1 MSSEPAVWGVVGL
14 GLLYGFLNGIHDSGS
29 LAAAVVGAGGVSPRR
44 VLLLISAG
52 QLVGALLAGVAV
64 ARTIGQGIVLPAALS
79 LGVVLAALGAAI
91 IWNITTWLLG
101 LPSSTSHALIGG
113 LVGAAWW
120 RAGAGAVYFPG
131 LAWVAVILFVAPWA
145 GFAASYLAMK
155 ALLFVLQGATP
166 KAGLRLRRLQWLM
179 APLLAAGHGANDAQ
193 KVMGL
198 IAVGLVAARL
208 QPGFAVPL
216 WVQLGA
222 ALSLALGTAIGGLSI
237 LRTLGLRLYRIRP
250 IHGLS
255 AQLASSGVVLLASL
269 VGWPVSTTQVI
280 GSSIAGAGSAQRL
293 SQVRWGEVGNILAAW
308 LFTIPATAL
317 LGAMLSWLM
326 GRWLV

>member
-1 MSSEPAVWGVVGL
+1 
-14 GLLYGFLNGIHDSGS
+14 
-29 LAAAVVGAGGVSPRR
+29 
-44 VLLLISAG
+44 
-52 QLVGALLAGVAV
+52 
-64 ARTIGQGIVLPAALS
+64 
-79 LGVVLAALGAAI
+79 
-91 IWNITTWLLG
+91 
-101 LPSSTSHALIGG
+101 
-113 LVGAAWW
+113 
-120 RAGAGAVYFPG
+120 
-131 LAWVAVILFVAPWA
+131 
-145 GFAASYLAMK
+145 
-155 ALLFVLQGATP
+155 
-166 KAGLRLRRLQWLM
+166 M

-198 IAVGLVAARL
+198 VAVGLVAARL
-208 QPGFAVPL
+208 QPGGFAVPL

-222 ALSLALGTAIGGLSI
+222 ALSLALGTAVGGLPI

-269 VGWPVSTTQVI
+269 AGWPISTTQVI

-317 LGAMLSWLM
+317 LGAMLCWLM